1 LWKEHLFAIKAG
13 KLILFEAGKWR
24 DPLALQLTKLAM
36 AGLVALVAAV
46 NPAAAAEPSVSG
58 LWQKIDEET
67 GKTVGWFLFFE
78 RGGSY
83 EGVIAK
89 LFLRPGDAPNP
100 ICSHCQDDRKNAPLL
115 GIPLIRGMKRNGMV
129 YEQGKILD
137 PRDGNVYQAMMR
149 VSPDGHDLTV
159 RGFLG
164 FVFLGRDEVWHRL
177 PEKALKELDPV
188 IVARY
193 LPGQVPATASGSI
206 SAMRHPENSGKAAN
220 SVR

>member
-1 LWKEHLFAIKAG
+1 
-13 KLILFEAGKWR
+13 
-24 DPLALQLTKLAM
+24 M

-46 NPAAAAEPSVSG
+46 SPASAAEPSVSG
-58 LWQKIDEET
+58 LWQKVDEQT
-67 GKTVGWFLFFE
+67 GKTVGWFLFFD

-89 LFLRPGDAPNP
+89 LFLRSGDSPNP
-100 ICSHCQDDRKNAPLL
+100 VCSHCLDDRKNAPLL
-115 GIPLIRGMKRNGMV
+115 GIPLIRSMKRNGLV
-129 YEQGKILD
+129 YEHGNILD
-137 PRDGNVYQAMMR
+137 PRDGNVYQAMMT

-177 PEKALKELDPV
+177 PEKALKELDPI
-188 IVARY
+188 IVAKY
-193 LPGQVPATASGSI
+193 LPGQAPATATGSI
-206 SAMRHPENSGKAAN
+206 SAMRHPENGGKAAN